1 MSRLTEKNNR
11 IVLISNY
18 SQTPSKEKI
27 AEANRYNK
35 LAELE
40 DLEEQL
46 GCPLG
51 VYVKLHQQMKF
62 YRLNA
67 LDEIIECEI
76 DNPND
81 DEVYHIQADGI
92 IFNQYDYGWQFY
104 PFEDYKKTWWLRE
117 DKGE

>member
-35 LAELE
+35 LAALE

-46 GCPLG
+46 GCPLEVLFKALIQEIWYEG
-51 VYVKLHQQMKF
+51 NKGYLYHMRGNELKFLNGWCITNELHYANTK
-62 YRLNA
+62 
-67 LDEIIECEI
+67 
-76 DNPND
+76 
-81 DEVYHIQADGI
+81 
-92 IFNQYDYGWQFY
+92 
-104 PFEDYKKTWWLRE
+104 DYKKTWWLRE
-117 DKGE
+117 DKSE